1 VDEMRMMTARE
12 VAVLYRLPIATV
24 YALARR
30 REIPV
35 VAISRLY
42 RFPRAALE
50 RWAENGGSNRGPDC
64 KPAGAA

>member
-1 VDEMRMMTARE
+1 MMTAVE
-12 VAVLYRLPIATV
+12 VAELYRLPVATV

-50 RWAENGGSNRGPDC
+50 RWAANGGSSRGAERA
-64 KPAGAA
+64 PAGAA